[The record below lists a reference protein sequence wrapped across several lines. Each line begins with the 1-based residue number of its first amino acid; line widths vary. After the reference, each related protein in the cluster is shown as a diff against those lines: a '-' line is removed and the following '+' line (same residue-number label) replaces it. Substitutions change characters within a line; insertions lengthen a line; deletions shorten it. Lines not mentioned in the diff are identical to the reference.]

1 MGIVESKLEH
11 ALDAN
16 ETNLCCTQNRKDRCK
31 ERKVNK
37 NSVDRNESVEM
48 ALSVFTPWIPQPEQ
62 KEASHDAVLE
72 KSVDLHYPL
81 RMWVSSKN
89 FSSDFSTSPREKEAK
104 PSELPYG
111 WTTAQITNLKDAVR
125 NTASVRRI
133 KRPSFFT
140 VQVSL

>member
-11 ALDAN
+11 AFDAKD
-16 ETNLCCTQNRKDRCK
+16 TNLCCTQNRKDRVK
-31 ERKVNK
+31 QRNK
-37 NSVDRNESVEM
+37 NSVGRHESVEI
-48 ALSVFTPWIPQPEQ
+48 ARSVFTAWMPQPEQ

-81 RMWVSSKN
+81 RLGLSSMN
-89 FSSDFSTSPREKEAK
+89 FLSDFSTSSREKEAK
-104 PSELPYG
+104 PLDLPYG
-111 WTTAQITNLKDAVR
+111 WTAAQITSLKDAVR

-140 VQVSL
+140 VQVTL